1 MKISPIISLLLT
13 LLSSSVSIAEE
24 TSNKDGTKTGAE
36 TVVNGAALIGIVG
49 AASGQQ
55 SNTDNQRH
63 PKTWGDLKALQRSR
77 PGVAEFGK

>member
-1 MKISPIISLLLT
+1 MNISPFILVLLT
-13 LLSSSVSIAEE
+13 LFSSSSVIAEE
-24 TSNKDGTKTGAE
+24 TSHKEAIKTGAE

-55 SNTDNQRH
+55 SSVVNQRH
-63 PKTWGDLKALQRSR
+63 PKTWHDLGALHRSR

>member
-1 MKISPIISLLLT
+1 MKIFPITPLLLA

-24 TSNKDGTKTGAE
+24 TSNKEGIKTGAE
-36 TVVNGAALIGIVG
+36 TVVNSAALIGIVG
-49 AASGQQ
+49 AASDQQ
-55 SNTDNQRH
+55 SNTDNQRR

>member
-1 MKISPIISLLLT
+1 MKIFPITPLLLA
-13 LLSSSVSIAEE
+13 LLSSSVGIAEE
-24 TSNKDGTKTGAE
+24 TSNKQAIKTGAE

-55 SNTDNQRH
+55 PNVVNQRH